1 MSRGRGRRPITV
13 PEGQNHAVVVL
24 VRDGREVAT
33 WPLVLVT
40 PLDVGVVDQLA
51 RLQLAARR
59 QGCSICLR
67 DPSEHLLGLL
77 HLCGLA
83 AMLGGPAPEPE

>member
-1 MSRGRGRRPITV
+1 V

-33 WPLVLVT
+33 WPLVLAV
-40 PLDVGVVDQLA
+40 PLDLGVVDELA

-59 QGCSICLR
+59 RGCSIRLR
-67 DPSEHLLGLL
+67 DASDDLLGLL

-83 AMLGGPAPEPE
+83 TMLGGAAPEPD